1 MSANDRQTEYKQKQS
16 QSHWSAWQILGDNA
30 ANQIPA
36 VFIARRW
43 RGCQI
48 QCAILTIEQ
57 MLQIACM
64 NSKIAL

>member
-1 MSANDRQTEYKQKQS
+1 MSANDRQTENKQKQS

-43 RGCQI
+43 RVCQI
-48 QCAILTIEQ
+48 QCGTQTIEQ

-64 NSKIAL
+64 SKIGLK

>member
-36 VFIARRW
+36 VRW
-43 RGCQI
+43 RVRQTHCG
-48 QCAILTIEQ
+48 ILTTEQ
-57 MLQIACM
+57 MLQIVWM
-64 NSKIAL
+64 SKIGLK